1 MQEEWISQ
9 WIMELAAETAA
20 YAHLY
25 EQKAQNPKLSAAD
38 LECWMDKWMQY
49 RILRHLG
56 EKRGCGYKRVTFNHE
71 SGIVEPEKLLY
82 NEMENCNQFQA
93 VYEAVTDIQK
103 PLMLRVMFYQQ
114 AILRRLGNGG

>member
-1 MQEEWISQ
+1 MQEDWIGK
-9 WIMELAAETAA
+9 WIMELAAEAA
-20 YAHLY
+20 VYAHLY
-25 EQKAQNPKLSAAD
+25 ERKAQNRKPSAVD
-38 LECWMDKWMQY
+38 FECWMDKWMQY
-49 RILRHLG
+49 RILRYIG

-93 VYEAVTDIQK
+93 VYEVVSEVQK
-103 PLMLRVMFYQQ
+103 PWMLRVMLHQQ